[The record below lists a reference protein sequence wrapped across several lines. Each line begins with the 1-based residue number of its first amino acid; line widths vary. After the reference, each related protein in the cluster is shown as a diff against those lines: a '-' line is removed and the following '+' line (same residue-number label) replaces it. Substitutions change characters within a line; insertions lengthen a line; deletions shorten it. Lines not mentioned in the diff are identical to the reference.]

1 MMHSIPSK
9 PGSYALQL
17 NLGIDQVL
25 SIGCLGK
32 HVFPAGEYMYLGSAL
47 GSGGLQARVGRHWR
61 GDGRL
66 HWHID
71 WLRSKAAVT
80 GCYFL
85 VSDNRLECLWSQAL
99 IEHPSASVPVP
110 GFGASDCRGNRNP
123 CSAHLVWFEPGGC
136 RKEIQKILSKTSK
149 AQVSYRKFTFD
160 SQLEV
165 RHIE

>member
-1 MMHSIPSK
+1 MVLSIPYM

-17 NLGIDQVL
+17 SLANTQVL
-25 SIGCLGK
+25 CIGRLGK
-32 HVFPAGEYMYLGSAL
+32 YVFPAGEYIYLGSAL
-47 GSGGLQARVGRHWR
+47 GPGGFQARVGRHWR

-71 WLRSKAAVT
+71 WLRSKAVVT

-99 IEHPSASVPVP
+99 IEHPSAHVPVP
-110 GFGASDCRGNRNP
+110 GFGGSDCRGIRNP

-136 RKEIQKILSKTSK
+136 RDEIQKILSKTSQ

-165 RHIE
+165 RHFE